1 MTPFNIS
8 RCKLNPVG
16 EIALS
21 RMPGSVTRIEDDIA
35 EIIALDCACVLTLA
49 PEQELNKHGAAQLPA
64 MLKRVG
70 LPWHH
75 FPIEDYGI
83 PAACQMES
91 WRDLSHH
98 LHQYL
103 DDDRKILIHCYA
115 GIGRSGTIALRLMV
129 ERGADPSEAL
139 AQIRHIRPGAVECPA
154 QYEWAIAGINQNK

>member
-1 MTPFNIS
+1 MTPFTIS
-8 RCKLNPVG
+8 RCPLNPVG

-21 RMPGSVTRIEDDIA
+21 RMPGAITSIEDDVA
-35 EIIALDCACVLTLA
+35 EIVALDCACVLTLA
-49 PEQELNKHGAAQLPA
+49 PEQELAQHGAAQLPA
-64 MLKRVG
+64 ILKRVG

-75 FPIEDYGI
+75 FPIEDYGT
-83 PAACQMES
+83 PAASQMEN
-91 WRDLSHH
+91 WRDLSQR

-129 ERGADPSEAL
+129 ERGADPIEAL
-139 AQIRHIRPGAVECPA
+139 AQIRHIRPGAVERPA